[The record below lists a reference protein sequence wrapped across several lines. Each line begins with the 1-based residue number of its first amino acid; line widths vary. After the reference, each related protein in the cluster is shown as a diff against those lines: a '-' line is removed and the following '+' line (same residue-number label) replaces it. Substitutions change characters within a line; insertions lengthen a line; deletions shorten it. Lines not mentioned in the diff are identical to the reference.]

1 MRRAVCAKSRL
12 CELLRFAIG
21 ITGYNKWQFCH
32 AMKHDFGM
40 SQPNIAHYQLL
51 SRLGQG
57 AMGVVFRARDE
68 RLERDVA
75 IKLLQVSLDNA
86 EAADYAARLLQEAR
100 SAARLNHPGI
110 ITVFDCGEWRGK
122 PYLAMELVQGISL
135 KAVLEKRGT
144 LAVRDVIRI
153 AKQIF
158 SALAHAHHHDVVHR
172 DIKPANLMLTKDGRL
187 KITDFGIAQLP
198 ASDLTRTGTI
208 LGSPRYMSPEQLAGS
223 KLDGRADI
231 YSAGVVLYQALTG
244 KVPFD
249 GETTMNIV
257 FHILHSEP
265 TNPRELNAAVPPWLV
280 DLILRCLAKKRE
292 DRFAS
297 ADEVLQ
303 AIQSAGIDTVASIKP
318 TESAAVNEPEIEV
331 AEQPAAAAVEQSPIL
346 SWLQQTA
353 VTLTWVLQQ
362 TWFLLGKILR
372 QLWPWLLRATAMI
385 KKWVPI
391 ACAQLL
397 RAWHL
402 IQPVLKTAVVRAKQQ
417 FLALPKQLQ
426 LAIVGCGFASLAWL
440 LWPNPDREIAAATIT
455 WSSPSTPSSSEQA
468 LPIVSHP
475 MEPAQNEAKPIEP
488 VLVTPEPARE
498 TFYERE
504 EIRSQIELKP
514 TPLPKVKQEQSGLSA
529 RFRQVGETVDSAV
542 TDAMNCF
549 SGKAPCP
556 TPAPELQRR
565 GGG

>member
-1 MRRAVCAKSRL
+1 M
-12 CELLRFAIG
+12 
-21 ITGYNKWQFCH
+21 T
-32 AMKHDFGM
+32 
-40 SQPNIAHYQLL
+40 QPKIAHYQLQ

-75 IKLLQVSLDNA
+75 IKLLQVSLDSA

-153 AKQIF
+153 AKQMF
-158 SALAHAHHHDVVHR
+158 SALAHAHRHDVVHR

-208 LGSPRYMSPEQLAGS
+208 LGSPRYMSPEQLAGT

-257 FHILHSEP
+257 FNILHSEP
-265 TNPRELNAAVPPWLV
+265 IDPRSLNSEVPPWLA
-280 DLILRCLAKKRE
+280 DLILRCLAKKQE
-292 DRFAS
+292 DRFAL
-297 ADEVLQ
+297 AGEVLV
-303 AIQSAGIDTVASIKP
+303 AIQSAGTNTFSSKSSSDAS
-318 TESAAVNEPEIEV
+318 VNEPKVDEV
-331 AEQPAAAAVEQSPIL
+331 PQPEVEQRERYPL
-346 SWLQQTA
+346 VSWLQQTWM
-353 VTLTWVLQQ
+353 TLLWVLRQIG
-362 TWFLLGKILR
+362 LMLASIGR
-372 QLWPWLLRATAMI
+372 QLWPWLLRAAAMV
-385 KKWVPI
+385 KRWMPI
-391 ACAQLL
+391 AGAKLSQAWQILQPILLALFL
-397 RAWHL
+397 RA
-402 IQPVLKTAVVRAKQQ
+402 RQQ
-417 FLALPKQLQ
+417 FLALPKKIQ
-426 LAIVGCGFASLAWL
+426 AGIVALLVASLLWL
-440 LWPNPDREIAAATIT
+440 MWPTPESEIAAATIT
-455 WSSPSTPSSSEQA
+455 WTRPSPEA
-468 LPIVSHP
+468 
-475 MEPAQNEAKPIEP
+475 EPAQLKPFVSAAPMVEP
-488 VLVTPEPARE
+488 APEPALE
-498 TFYERE
+498 SYYERAPE
-504 EIRSQIELKP
+504 QAKVSEA
-514 TPLPKVKQEQSGLSA
+514 TPLPQRVESTLSSGLQ
-529 RFRQVGETVDSAV
+529 QVGKALDSAV
-542 TDAMNCF
+542 TGAVDCF
-549 SGKAPCP
+549 KGKATCP